1 MSRAKSAR
9 RRGGGA
15 GTRKRRFV
23 ITPQLVAGL
32 LVAVAI
38 GVGIGLFAGGAEA
51 TRAMQ
56 ALASPPPPVVQSL
69 PAPPSAAAR
78 LATMPNRPFAP
89 PPEAPT
95 QSHGPASSR
104 LPGQA
109 AKDAAAAPPSV
120 AAPALQVAAVQPP
133 PLVERSRLPAWR
145 KYAAPAPAFDGRP
158 QIAVV
163 IDDVGLDRR
172 RSARAIRLPGAV
184 TLAFLP
190 YADGVQEQAQEARRG
205 GHELLVHLPME
216 ALDRGAD
223 PGPNALY
230 THLDEAEIVARVRA
244 NLDRFAGY
252 VGVNN
257 HMGSRFTGFQP
268 GMELLMAELR
278 SRGLLFLD
286 SRTSGDSVAYRTAR
300 RHGLPSAARDVF
312 LDHDEGG
319 ENVAQQLRAVE
330 DVARRH
336 GAAIAIGHP
345 LDATLDQLE
354 RWIPTL
360 EQRGFQL
367 APLSALIL
375 RSQQG

>member
-1 MSRAKSAR
+1 MSRRKNGRRTGRAPARVSALQR
-9 RRGGGA
+9 A
-15 GTRKRRFV
+15 L
-23 ITPQLVAGL
+23 TPRLMLGVAA
-32 LVAVAI
+32 AVAL
-38 GVGIGLFAGGAEA
+38 GVGIGWLAGG
-51 TRAMQ
+51 TDIRRAPQ
-56 ALASPPPPVVQSL
+56 TVALPPPVVQ
-69 PAPPSAAAR
+69 PIAPPPGAAAR

-89 PPEAPT
+89 PPEAPAT
-95 QSHGPASSR
+95 IQS
-104 LPGQA
+104 
-109 AKDAAAAPPSV
+109 
-120 AAPALQVAAVQPP
+120 APALPATVQPRPEASPVAA
-133 PLVERSRLPAWR
+133 RAALPAWR
-145 KYAAPAPAFDGRP
+145 KYAAPASAFDGRP

-163 IDDVGLDRR
+163 IDDVGIDRR

-190 YADGVQEQAQEARRG
+190 YADGVQEQAQEARRA

-278 SRGLLFLD
+278 ARGLLFLD

-367 APLSALIL
+367 VPLSALVL